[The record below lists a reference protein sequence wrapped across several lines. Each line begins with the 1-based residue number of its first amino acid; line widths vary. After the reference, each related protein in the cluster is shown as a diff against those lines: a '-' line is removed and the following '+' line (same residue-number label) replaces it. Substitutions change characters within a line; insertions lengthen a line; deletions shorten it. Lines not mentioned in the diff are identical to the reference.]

1 MGAEGQCC
9 AQRKGDGGIMIENG
23 AVKSV
28 CPYCATGCGLVVEVR
43 NGRVRSV
50 RGDRT
55 HPSNF
60 GSLCRKGA
68 MLDQILDTPDRLL
81 YPQMRESLDQP
92 FRRVTWD
99 EAIAFAASRFKAS
112 IARGGPDSVAFYGS
126 GQLLTEDYYLFGKLA
141 KGYIGTNNQDTNSR
155 LCMTSASGAYS
166 LAFGVDGPPCA
177 YEDIEAADT
186 FFILGANI
194 EACHPVLFKR
204 IEQRKRRNRHVKV
217 IVVDPRRTATAA
229 IADIHLALRPGTD
242 VALLNSMLA
251 EIVIAGLVDQA
262 FIDAHTEDWDSVLES
277 VKRYTAERMARGIG
291 VEAEDIRRAALTYA
305 SAGAAL
311 SLWTMGA
318 NQSTAG
324 VDKNLALI
332 NLALATGNIGR
343 PGAGP
348 FSLTGQP
355 NAMGGREA
363 GGLSH
368 TLPGHRSVANPEH
381 RHEMEE
387 FWGLPAESISAK
399 PGLTAVEMF
408 EAIGKRQVTAVWI
421 AATNPV
427 ASMPDADAVRQA
439 LQRADVVV
447 AQDAYHPTET
457 TELAH
462 VLLPAAQW
470 SERAGTMT
478 NAERR
483 VSLLEQATAAPGEA
497 LPDWQILCRFAAAMG
512 HGAAFCYADE
522 RAIFEEL
529 KQTTAGRDLDMT
541 GMNYNLLRASGGLQ
555 WPLPEGKRTGTK
567 RLYADGVFPTPSG
580 RARFHAVEYRPA
592 SEPINADFPFVLTT
606 GRVKDQWHTRTRTG
620 KVKKLVAS
628 DPEPFIEISSF
639 DARDLGIES
648 GKLVE
653 VASRRSC
660 VRLKARVTDTMRPGV
675 LFVPFHWS
683 RLWSPES
690 DVNRVMNSAFDPIS
704 KEPELKYTAVTL
716 RRA

>member
-1 MGAEGQCC
+1 
-9 AQRKGDGGIMIENG
+9 MIENG
-23 AVKSV
+23 SVRSV

-43 NGRVRSV
+43 NGHVRSV
-50 RGDRT
+50 RGDKH

-68 MLDQILDTPDRLL
+68 LLDEVLDTPDRLL
-81 YPQMRESLDQP
+81 YPQVRDSLDQP

-112 IARGGPDSVAFYGS
+112 IERGGPDSVAFYGS

-155 LCMTSASGAYS
+155 LCMTSASAAYGM
-166 LAFGVDGPPCA
+166 AFGVDGPPCT
-177 YEDIEAADT
+177 YEDIDAADA
-186 FFILGANI
+186 FLILGANI

-204 IEQRKRRNRHVKV
+204 IEQRKRGNRNVKV
-217 IVVDPRRTATAA
+217 IVVDPRRTPTAA
-229 IADIHLALRPGTD
+229 IADIHLAIRPGTD

-251 EIVIAGLVDQA
+251 EIVISGLVDQA
-262 FIDAHTEDWDSVLES
+262 FIDAHTEGWDETLAAA
-277 VKRYTAERMARGIG
+277 KRYTAERVARGIG
-291 VEAEDIRRAALTYA
+291 VDAEDIRRAALAYA
-305 SAGAAL
+305 RAGAAL

-363 GGLSH
+363 GGLAH
-368 TLPGHRSVANPEH
+368 TLPGHRNVANPEH
-381 RHEMEE
+381 RREMEE
-387 FWGLPAESISAK
+387 FWGVPEETISAK

-408 EAIGKRQVTAVWI
+408 DAIGKRQVTAVWI

-427 ASMPDADAVRQA
+427 ASMPNADAVSGA
-439 LQRADVVV
+439 LRTADVVV
-447 AQDAYHPTET
+447 VQDAYHPTET
-457 TELAH
+457 TQLAH

-470 SERAGTMT
+470 SEHAGTMT

-483 VSLLEQATAAPGEA
+483 VCVLEQATAAPGEA
-497 LPDWQILCRFAAAMG
+497 QPDWQIFCRFAEAMG
-512 HGAAFCYADE
+512 HGEAFAYQNVE
-522 RAIFEEL
+522 AIFEEF

-541 GMNYNLLRASGGLQ
+541 GMSYELLRASGGLQ
-555 WPLPEGKRTGTK
+555 WPLPTGRRGGTK
-567 RLYADGVFPTPSG
+567 RLYADGIFPTSSG
-580 RARFHAVEYRPA
+580 RARFNAVEYRPA
-592 SEPINADFPFVLTT
+592 AEPIDADFPFILTT

-620 KVKKLVAS
+620 KVKKLVAG
-628 DPEPFIEISSF
+628 DPEPFIEISPF
-639 DARDLGIES
+639 DARDLGIEQ

-653 VASRRSC
+653 VASRRSA
-660 VRLKARVTDTMRPGV
+660 VRLRARVTDTMRPGV

-683 RLWSPES
+683 RLWSTET
-690 DVNRVMNSAFDPIS
+690 DVNRIVSGAFDPIS
-704 KEPELKYTAVTL
+704 KEPELKYTAVSIH
-716 RRA
+716 RV